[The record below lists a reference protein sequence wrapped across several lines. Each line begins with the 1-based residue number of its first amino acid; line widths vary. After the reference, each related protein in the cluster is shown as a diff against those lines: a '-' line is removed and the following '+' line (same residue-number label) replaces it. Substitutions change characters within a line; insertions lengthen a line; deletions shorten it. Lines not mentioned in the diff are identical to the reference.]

1 IGWIN
6 AEKNGR
12 IEIGGTIYVSFGYI
26 NEDRIERA
34 AGLVGEIAGDIGSD
48 RTFVAVLPTKGQAL
62 VGSKYLVVDQ
72 MGTIRQF
79 EGLGGVTAID
89 LSGLVDLASSGA
101 YYRTDPHWSLD
112 GVLWSYQQIADSLG
126 VEPSTGYEH
135 ELFADSYLGSEY
147 GRAAAGSIEADII
160 YLPRNAMIDG
170 LTACRYSSL
179 TDKLCVDSVFY
190 RGAESEQDAYDV
202 FLGGLGPIIEITNP
216 LAETDEELVIFK
228 DSYAHAIAPLLAQ
241 HYSKVT
247 LFDLRYMRRSV
258 VMENFDLSDSTVLFL
273 YSSSVLNTD
282 GQILN

>member
-1 IGWIN
+1 
-6 AEKNGR
+6 
-12 IEIGGTIYVSFGYI
+12 
-26 NEDRIERA
+26 
-34 AGLVGEIAGDIGSD
+34 
-48 RTFVAVLPTKGQAL
+48 
-62 VGSKYLVVDQ
+62 
-72 MGTIRQF
+72 
-79 EGLGGVTAID
+79 
-89 LSGLVDLASSGA
+89 
-101 YYRTDPHWSLD
+101 
-112 GVLWSYQQIADSLG
+112 
-126 VEPSTGYEH
+126 
-135 ELFADSYLGSEY
+135 
-147 GRAAAGSIEADII
+147 
-160 YLPRNAMIDG
+160 MIDG

-247 LFDLRYMRRSV
+247 LFDLRYMRRIV